1 MPHKN
6 PEDRKAWYERNKEK
20 YKAYYRANIE
30 KIEAYREANKERMS
44 AYSKMHYK
52 ANREKILAK
61 KMAYRKVNK
70 EKRKTYMKSYNE
82 ANRGKINAYARTY
95 QANKQKNNCIIS
107 SEDKQIATW
116 IYTMSSK
123 LSEITDI
130 KWEVDH
136 IRPLSKGGTHSLDN
150 LQIVPATWNRAKQ
163 NFNEE
168 RWNG

>member
-44 AYSKMHYK
+44 VYSKMHYK

>member
-6 PEDRKAWYERNKEK
+6 PEDRKAWYEGNKEK

-30 KIEAYREANKERMS
+30 KIEAYREANKERTR

-82 ANRGKINAYARTY
+82 ANRGKLNAYAKTY

-107 SEDKQIATW
+107 SEDKQIARW
-116 IYTMSSK
+116 VYTMSSK

>member
-6 PEDRKAWYERNKEK
+6 PEDRKAWYEGNKEK

-30 KIEAYREANKERMS
+30 KIEAYREANKERTR

-82 ANRGKINAYARTY
+82 ANRGKLNAYAKTY

-107 SEDKQIATW
+107 SEDKQIARW
-116 IYTMSSK
+116 VYTMSSK
-123 LSEITDI
+123 LSKITDV